1 MSIERILR
9 STRFWI
15 LGGFLILAACLI
27 LSLWEPSNRTEHSI
41 CFFRHATEIP
51 CPGCGLTRGFAAL
64 LKLDFFG
71 ALQIHPL
78 SPLFA
83 VEAFLLWI
91 WWGLIAA
98 RNISIPSPVIVNRF
112 LVLQAGLLLVV
123 WGCRMTGGILP
134 A

>member
-15 LGGFLILAACLI
+15 LGGFLFLIASLI
-27 LSLWEPSNRTEHSI
+27 LSLWEPSERTEHSI
-41 CFFRHATEIP
+41 CFFRQATEIP

-64 LKLDFFG
+64 LKFDFFG
-71 ALQIHPL
+71 AFQIHPL

-83 VEAFLLWI
+83 VEAFLLWV
-91 WWGLIAA
+91 WWGLISA
-98 RNISIPSPVIVNRF
+98 RKVSMPSPVIINRL
-112 LVLQAGLLLVV
+112 LVLHAGLLLVV
-123 WGCRMTGGILP
+123 WGFGLTGGILP